1 MKALSVIPGKAASL
15 RFEEIPVPV
24 PADGESLVK
33 ILEVGICR
41 TDVEIF
47 DGLYG
52 ESPAGVSTLV
62 LGHEALGQL
71 ENGDLVVPMVRRSCG
86 TCANCLDGNQD
97 MCSTGNFLERGIK
110 GLNGMLCEFIAE
122 APRYLVTIAPA
133 ARAYAVLTEP
143 MSVVAK
149 GLRQAALIQKR
160 LLWEP
165 KRVLVTGAGPIGLLA
180 TLTCRLLGWEV
191 VTVARKPA
199 SSAKAEIVRACGAFY
214 ISTSDMPVTE
224 LPGKCGFFG
233 LVFEAT
239 GSADVAFDCLGSLA
253 VNGAVCLTSVTG
265 GSTKKTIPVDR
276 INYDMVMGNRVIFGS
291 VNASRGDFEDG
302 LKYLER
308 INAVF
313 PGALQR
319 LFTSRLPFAESAGIF
334 GGQADEIKALVQIA
348 GMSGHNEVFES

>member
-1 MKALSVIPGKAASL
+1 MKALAVTPLKAGSV
-15 RFEEIPVPV
+15 RFEEIPAPV
-24 PADGESLVK
+24 PARDEVLVK

-41 TDVEIF
+41 TDAEICE
-47 DGLYG
+47 GLYG
-52 ESPAGVSTLV
+52 EPPAGASALV

-86 TCANCLDGNQD
+86 GCANCLGGSQD

-122 APRYLVTIAPA
+122 APRYLVPIPPA
-133 ARAYAVLTEP
+133 ARSYAVLAEP

-149 GLRQAALIQKR
+149 GLRQAELIQKR
-160 LLWEP
+160 LHWAPRRAL
-165 KRVLVTGAGPIGLLA
+165 VLGAGPIGLLA

-191 VTVARKPA
+191 ATAARKPA
-199 SSAKAEIVRACGAFY
+199 ASLKADIARSCGAAY
-214 ISTSDMPVTE
+214 ISTSDTPVAD
-224 LPGKCGFFG
+224 LPGQYGLFD

-239 GSADVAFDCLGSLA
+239 GSSEVAFDCLGAAA

-265 GSTKKTIPVDR
+265 GSARKTIQADR
-276 INYDMVMGNRVIFGS
+276 INCGLVLGNRVVFGT
-291 VNASRGDFEDG
+291 VNAGRQDFEDG

-308 INAVF
+308 INLKY

-319 LFTSRLPFAESAGIF
+319 LFTARLPFSQSAGVFGARMDGIKTLVEL
-334 GGQADEIKALVQIA
+334 GGQGPL
-348 GMSGHNEVFES
+348 